1 VAGVRSD
8 RGEAPPPLLNKGG
21 ESPGSIP
28 VNAITQPHAVVLYK
42 LNARTKRKTSGI
54 WVTSREAF
62 WIALETLRTHKL
74 RSFLTLLGVVIA
86 TTTLIVVMSII
97 NGMNLYIADHIA
109 NLGANV
115 FIVSKM
121 SWATTGEDWLKAQ
134 RRNKPI
140 RIEDFEFLRD
150 DVKGYKN
157 IGAET
162 GTEGDVKYKSHILHE
177 VQVGGET
184 SNMIDIGQAKVETGR
199 YLNDTDYAHES
210 MVCFIGQDLVS
221 EFFPTVDP
229 IGKDITVLGVPFRV
243 IGVAARIGSTLGF
256 SQDKFVQIPLTS
268 FRKVFSARPE
278 LDIDVQAWNAQQM
291 MMLEDS
297 VRALMRARH
306 HIPYKEDD
314 DFGINAS
321 ETVMGLWHQL
331 TASIFAVTI
340 GIVAVFMV
348 VGGIV
353 IMNIMLASVTERT
366 HEIGIRK
373 SLGARRRDILMQ
385 FVIEASVMALTGGAA
400 GVLIA
405 LLISKLVSI
414 VFTSSVP
421 LSAVLVGLFLSTAV
435 GLFFGIYPASKAANL
450 EPIEALRTEA

>member
-1 VAGVRSD
+1 VAALS
-8 RGEAPPPLLNKGG
+8 EPQSPLLR
-21 ESPGSIP
+21 PGS
-28 VNAITQPHAVVLYK
+28 
-42 LNARTKRKTSGI
+42 RTRRRSGF

-86 TTTLIVVMSII
+86 TTTLIVVMSVI
-97 NGMNLYIADHIA
+97 NGMNLYIAEHIA

-115 FIVSKM
+115 FVLSQYDWTM
-121 SWATTGEDWLKAQ
+121 GYEDWLKAQ

-140 RIEDFEFLRD
+140 RIEDFEFLRENIR
-150 DVKGYKN
+150 GYKN
-157 IGAET
+157 MGADAGLGED
-162 GTEGDVKYKSHILHE
+162 GVDVRYKGHLLHE
-177 VQVGGET
+177 VQVSGDT

-210 MVCFIGQDLVS
+210 MVCFIGQDLVT
-221 EFFPTVDP
+221 EFFPSLDP
-229 IGKDITVLGVPFRV
+229 IDKEIDVSGIPFRV
-243 IGVAARIGSTLGF
+243 IGVAARIGTTFGQ
-256 SQDKFVQIPLTS
+256 SQDKFVQIPLTT
-268 FRKVFSARPE
+268 FRKIFRARPN
-278 LDIDVQAWNAQQM
+278 LGVNVQAWDAQQM
-291 MMLEDS
+291 TVLEDD

-306 HIPYKEDD
+306 HVPYKESD

-321 ETVMGLWHQL
+321 DTIMSLWHQL
-331 TASIFAVTI
+331 TASIFAVTV

-385 FVIEASVMALTGGAA
+385 FVIEASVMALVGGAA
-400 GVLIA
+400 GVLISFVF
-405 LLISKLVSI
+405 SKVVSI
-414 VFTSSVP
+414 FFTSSVP

-450 EPIEALRTEA
+450 EPIEALRTET

>member
-1 VAGVRSD
+1 MAAISQPQLLLHKLEPRAGRRS
-8 RGEAPPPLLNKGG
+8 GF
-21 ESPGSIP
+21 
-28 VNAITQPHAVVLYK
+28 
-42 LNARTKRKTSGI
+42 
-54 WVTSREAF
+54 WVTAREAF

-86 TTTLIVVMSII
+86 TTTLIVVMSVI

-115 FIVSKM
+115 FILSQFSLTM
-121 SWATTGEDWLKAQ
+121 SGDDWPKAR

-140 RIEDFEFLRD
+140 RIEDFEYLRD
-150 DVKGYKN
+150 NIKGYKN
-157 IGAET
+157 IGAEA
-162 GTEGDVKYKSHILHE
+162 GLGGSDVRYKSHTLHE
-177 VQVGGET
+177 VEVSGET

-199 YLNDTDYAHES
+199 YINDTDYAHES
-210 MVCFIGQDLVS
+210 MVCFIGQDLVT
-221 EFFPTVDP
+221 ELFPSLDP
-229 IGKDITVLGVPFRV
+229 INKDITVSGIPFRV
-243 IGVAARIGSTLGF
+243 IGVAARIGTTLGY
-256 SQDKFVQIPLTS
+256 SQDKFVQIPLTT
-268 FRKVFSARPE
+268 FRKVFRARPN
-278 LDIDVQAWNAQQM
+278 LDVDMQAWNAQQM
-291 MMLEDS
+291 MVLEDD

-306 HIPYKEDD
+306 HVPYKEDD

-321 ETVMGLWHQL
+321 DTIMSMWHQL
-331 TASIFAVTI
+331 TASIFAVTV

-385 FVIEASVMALTGGAA
+385 FIIEASVMALAGGAI
-400 GVLIA
+400 GVVLS
-405 LLISKLVSI
+405 LLISKI
-414 VFTSSVP
+414 VDIFFTSSVP